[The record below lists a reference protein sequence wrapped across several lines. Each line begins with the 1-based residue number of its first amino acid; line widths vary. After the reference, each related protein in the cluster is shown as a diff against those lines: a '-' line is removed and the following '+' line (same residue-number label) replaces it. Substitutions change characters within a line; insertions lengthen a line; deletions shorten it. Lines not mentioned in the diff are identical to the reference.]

1 VTTNQG
7 RIQARRLITCA
18 GLQSDRAAQRAGVA
32 TGMKMVPF
40 RGEYYA
46 LVPEQRH
53 LVHGLIYPVLN
64 PNFPFLGVHL
74 TRMINGTVHAGP
86 NAVPAFKRE
95 GYRKTDVVSSVVF
108 RLSTAACRIQICALC
123 GSIDCCP
130 STSCIEPMRSPDDET
145 DLLAVLRR
153 LRWPLAGAVGLIFAL
168 TRLVETILLGAAESA
183 PLTRT
188 LDPIFWGLLAAI
200 AVYAVLSWAARQEQ
214 RRRVREKAMLSELRA
229 SNSKLELLYEL
240 NQRIASSAT
249 LDEVLDY
256 AITLP
261 QRLLGASAVAFV
273 LRDDQGAPLTARCV
287 GLSEEALAGART
299 AFGLRPEPTDLTRP
313 LALTARSASPNGIA
327 GAVVIPLVERNAAPI
342 GWIEAYRTNG
352 SRAGEDAAAG
362 VLSDELTTLLITI
375 AGELTEAIVNS
386 RRRAREI
393 ASVAALER
401 AIADERTRIARDLHD
416 GVAQSLAFLRMRVD
430 LWDDWIEQDPARLR
444 AEFVAAKANLR
455 SQIEELR
462 RAIFALRPIELSQ
475 LGFAGA
481 LRRFVNE
488 FAEQQDWEL
497 ELDLGDLPPD
507 LPHVLELAAFRFVQ
521 EGLNNVAKHA
531 EATRV
536 WVALRRRDDGLQIIV
551 RDNGVGFDPGAVE
564 SETGSRIGLRQMR
577 ERATALDGHITVLS
591 RTGAGTELR
600 VWLPLAYASTVSA

>member
-1 VTTNQG
+1 MPTP
-7 RIQARRLITCA
+7 A
-18 GLQSDRAAQRAGVA
+18 
-32 TGMKMVPF
+32 
-40 RGEYYA
+40 
-46 LVPEQRH
+46 
-53 LVHGLIYPVLN
+53 
-64 PNFPFLGVHL
+64 PN
-74 TRMINGTVHAGP
+74 
-86 NAVPAFKRE
+86 
-95 GYRKTDVVSSVVF
+95 
-108 RLSTAACRIQICALC
+108 
-123 GSIDCCP
+123 
-130 STSCIEPMRSPDDET
+130 DET

-168 TRLVETILLGAAESA
+168 TRLVETLLLGASA
-183 PLTRT
+183 SAALTRM

-200 AVYAVLSWAARQEQ
+200 AVYAVLSWAAREEQ
-214 RRRVREKAMLSELRA
+214 RRRARETAMLSELRT

-249 LDEVLDY
+249 VDEVLDY
-256 AITLP
+256 AISLP
-261 QRLLGASAVAFV
+261 SRLLGATAATFV
-273 LRDDQGAPLTARCV
+273 LRDEQGVPLTARAV
-287 GLSEEALAGART
+287 GISEELLANARA

-313 LALTARSASPNGIA
+313 VVLSARGSAPNGLIS
-327 GAVVIPLVERNAAPI
+327 AVVIPLVERDAAPI
-342 GWIEAYRTNG
+342 GWIEAYNSDASRNG
-352 SRAGEDAAAG
+352 AMAPAGE
-362 VLSDELTTLLITI
+362 LSLESETLLVTI
-375 AGELTEAIVNS
+375 AGELTEAIMNS
-386 RRRAREI
+386 RRRTREI
-393 ASVAALER
+393 ASVAALEH

-444 AEFVAAKANLR
+444 DEFVAAKANLR

-481 LRRFVNE
+481 LRRFVGE
-488 FAEQQDWEL
+488 FAEQQEWALEL
-497 ELDLGDLPPD
+497 ELGDLPPD

-536 WVALRRRDDGLQIIV
+536 WVALRSRDNGLQIIV

-564 SETGSRIGLRQMR
+564 TETSSHLGLRQMR

-591 RTGAGTELR
+591 RKCDGAELR
-600 VWLPLAYASTVSA
+600 IWLPLAYAAAAPLG

>member
-1 VTTNQG
+1 
-7 RIQARRLITCA
+7 
-18 GLQSDRAAQRAGVA
+18 
-32 TGMKMVPF
+32 
-40 RGEYYA
+40 
-46 LVPEQRH
+46 
-53 LVHGLIYPVLN
+53 
-64 PNFPFLGVHL
+64 
-74 TRMINGTVHAGP
+74 
-86 NAVPAFKRE
+86 
-95 GYRKTDVVSSVVF
+95 
-108 RLSTAACRIQICALC
+108 
-123 GSIDCCP
+123 
-130 STSCIEPMRSPDDET
+130 MRSPHDET

-153 LRWPLAGAVGLIFAL
+153 LRWPLAGAAGLIFAL
-168 TRLVETILLGAAESA
+168 TRLAETLLLGASASA
-183 PLTRT
+183 PITRT

-200 AVYAVLSWAARQEQ
+200 AVYAVLSWAAREEQ

-256 AITLP
+256 AISLP
-261 QRLLGASAVAFV
+261 GRLLGAEGAAFV
-273 LRDDQGAPLTARCV
+273 LRDEQGVPLTARCV
-287 GLSEEALAGART
+287 GLTEETLGATRA
-299 AFGLRPEPTDLTRP
+299 AFGLRSEPADLTRP
-313 LALTARSASPNGIA
+313 IVLSSRPHAPNGFTSV
-327 GAVVIPLVERNAAPI
+327 VVIPMVERNAAPI
-342 GWIEAYRTNG
+342 GWIEAYRHETT
-352 SRAGEDAAAG
+352 RPGETPPTEALQPEIA
-362 VLSDELTTLLITI
+362 TLLITI

-430 LWDDWIEQDPARLR
+430 LWDDWIEQDPTRLR
-444 AEFVAAKANLR
+444 TEFVAAKANLR

-462 RAIFALRPIELSQ
+462 RAIFALRPIELGQ

-488 FAEQQDWEL
+488 FAEQQEWEL
-497 ELDLGDLPPD
+497 ELELGDLPPD

-531 EATRV
+531 EATHV
-536 WVALRRRDDGLQIIV
+536 SVALRRRDDGLQIIV

-564 SETGSRIGLRQMR
+564 SAAGAHIGLRQMR

-591 RTGAGTELR
+591 RRGAGAELR
-600 VWLPLAYASTVSA
+600 IWLPLAYAAAWAMG